1 MIQENPPP
9 ITSALTAGRPAVG
22 SMSVF
27 RQARPTLLTQTTLIA
42 VMDELGY
49 SLLDTEEL
57 TVLDDKKLIGLVFTQ
72 AANEARR

>member
-1 MIQENPPP
+1 
-9 ITSALTAGRPAVG
+9 
-22 SMSVF
+22 MSVF